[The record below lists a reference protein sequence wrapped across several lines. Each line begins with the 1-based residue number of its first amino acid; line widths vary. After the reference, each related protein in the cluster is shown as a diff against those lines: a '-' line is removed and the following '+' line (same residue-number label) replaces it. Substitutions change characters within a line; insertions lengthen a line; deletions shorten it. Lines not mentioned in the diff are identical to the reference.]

1 MTVFSKQFLGM
12 AKRRDTAELNLRST
26 KGTNSSSCHVFQNK
40 LPWLISFSLDHLSQV
55 TADRDAA
62 NLRVAQLEERLAVLE
77 REKAAAKD
85 EAVTATR
92 RAERA
97 EEKERAAAQQEEEL
111 IPRVTAIV
119 NSMNGNFFSL
129 CCDHWLLHLF
139 TDYRLLQ

>member
-1 MTVFSKQFLGM
+1 MYFRINYPDSFL
-12 AKRRDTAELNLRST
+12 
-26 KGTNSSSCHVFQNK
+26 
-40 LPWLISFSLDHLSQV
+40 FSLDHLSQV

-62 NLRVAQLEERLAVLE
+62 NLRVAQLEERLAILE

-97 EEKERAAAQQEEEL
+97 KEKERATAQQEEEL

-129 CCDHWLLHLF
+129 CCDHRLLHLF
-139 TDYRLLQ
+139 TDYSFYRFLQ